1 MRRIAVVSSVVFVAL
16 PLVACAEAD
25 AGSAAAA
32 DAATAA
38 GAPDG
43 PPLYYLLSGPAKRY
57 CSGIWVSERDRTE
70 ALYGSVLHTDEQVG
84 DYESGSLVFDIDED
98 KRIVTVSQDGVSARA
113 RHFGDQGCVILP
125 NDTDGVFFTPR
136 DVASALPDA
145 ETTPWPMGDMLPDEP
160 LPDYVDAELL
170 DQAVETFFTE
180 GDNRAAFLV
189 VHRGRVLAEDYGPGI
204 HMHTQL
210 ESWSMAKSM
219 TATLIGRLIQMGHL
233 EIWQP
238 APVPEWQNSPG
249 DPRAEIRIADLL
261 RMSSG
266 LRFTNSGAT
275 PEQMAASFI
284 PGQVDHR
291 MGYVAPIDAFQFS
304 ISRDAEFPPNTVGRY
319 RNSDPWTL
327 GYIVQRTVEN
337 ELGEEYLSWP
347 QRALFDKIGIRR
359 FIMETDPYGNF
370 LLTGYNYG
378 TARNWAR
385 FGMLYLN
392 RGMWNGERL
401 LTQEFVDFVRSPA
414 PAWPEPYYGG
424 LFWLNTADEE
434 GRGGR
439 IPQIPPDAYNPSGA
453 GHQRTYIIPSQDLV
467 IVVQSHR
474 SAAAHAPDRT
484 DREYEALGMV
494 VKAVDPEWSW

>member
-1 MRRIAVVSSVVFVAL
+1 
-16 PLVACAEAD
+16 
-25 AGSAAAA
+25 
-32 DAATAA
+32 
-38 GAPDG
+38 
-43 PPLYYLLSGPAKRY
+43 
-57 CSGIWVSERDRTE
+57 
-70 ALYGSVLHTDEQVG
+70 
-84 DYESGSLVFDIDED
+84 
-98 KRIVTVSQDGVSARA
+98 
-113 RHFGDQGCVILP
+113 
-125 NDTDGVFFTPR
+125 
-136 DVASALPDA
+136 
-145 ETTPWPMGDMLPDEP
+145 
-160 LPDYVDAELL
+160 
-170 DQAVETFFTE
+170 
-180 GDNRAAFLV
+180 
-189 VHRGRVLAEDYGPGI
+189 
-204 HMHTQL
+204 MHTQL

-266 LRFTNSGAT
+266 LRFSNSGAT

-327 GYIVQRTVEN
+327 GLHRAARGGERAGRGVP
-337 ELGEEYLSWP
+337 ELAAAGPLRQDRHP
-347 QRALFDKIGIRR
+347 PLHHGDGPLRQL
-359 FIMETDPYGNF
+359 

-401 LTQEFVDFVRSPA
+401 LTEEFVDFVRSPA

-424 LFWLNTADEE
+424 LFWLNTADDE